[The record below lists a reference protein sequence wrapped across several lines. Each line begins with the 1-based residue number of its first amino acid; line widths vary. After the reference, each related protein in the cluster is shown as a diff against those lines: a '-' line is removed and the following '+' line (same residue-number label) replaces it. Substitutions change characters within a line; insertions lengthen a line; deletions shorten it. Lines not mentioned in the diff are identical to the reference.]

1 MTKKKKIR
9 LFVFLGILAT
19 CITVLSVFSF
29 TRGIISF
36 TKEEM
41 YFEQYREEATEYIKS
56 SPVFIEKYGN
66 DFSVKHNNS
75 TVYSIKEDNGK
86 PWIADALTWVF
97 FPKIPKTLE
106 EFNEM
111 YSEIAFEFWID
122 DDHYMIVFEK
132 NDNGDFEVTDIY
144 SID

>member
-19 CITVLSVFSF
+19 CLTALAIFSLA
-29 TRGIISF
+29 RGLVAF
-36 TKEEM
+36 KKEDM
-41 YFEQYREEATEYIKS
+41 YFDQYREEATEYIKS
-56 SPVFIEKYGN
+56 SPYMIEKYGN
-66 DFSVKHNNS
+66 DFSVRHDKT

-86 PWIADALTWVF
+86 PWIVDAFTSIF
-97 FPKIPKTLE
+97 YPKIPKSLE
-106 EFNEM
+106 DFNET

-122 DDHYMIVFEK
+122 GDHYMIVFEK
-132 NDNGDFEVTDIY
+132 NDNGEFEITDLY